1 MITKRKRNLIIHFIG
16 LSLLSIL
23 LAPTSNAKVVS
34 GKACKK
40 AGLQKVYKGKIY
52 TCKKFGKR
60 LYWNKGKGFSV
71 KPTRDPSAS
80 VSPKPTTTPSANP
93 TKSQSP
99 ITEVLPF
106 VSETY
111 YGQNGNAPFDSCW
124 FAKQATNNSNQIS
137 IAARQVTD
145 VVGPDGTVR
154 GSVWWMIPSLLPG
167 ESIWLSNYFG
177 SLTNPRGCNEKPS
190 RVFDKALTR
199 LSSSTG
205 SPSAETSLIT
215 PEGDRPKVLEVIRV
229 PVVGTEKF
237 SFKLRVQNKSTEKEI
252 IRNNLTVINF
262 VFLSVDNK
270 PIFALSGPIAG
281 DIPPGGEAILQSA
294 TYDIPEVAIPVG
306 TVSIVGSLN
315 FVLCKKET
323 YPKKDICS
331 Y

>member
-1 MITKRKRNLIIHFIG
+1 MITKHKRNLIIHFIG
-16 LSLLSIL
+16 LTLLSIL
-23 LAPTSNAKVVS
+23 LAPTSDAQVIS

-40 AGLQKVYKGKIY
+40 SGSQQVYKGKIY
-52 TCKKFGKR
+52 TCIKLGKK
-60 LYWNKGKGFSV
+60 LYWDNGKVFSV
-71 KPTRDPSAS
+71 EPTQSPTVS
-80 VSPKPTTTPSANP
+80 VSPNPTAAPSTNP
-93 TKSQSP
+93 TKSPSTM
-99 ITEVLPF
+99 TEVLPL

-124 FAKQATNNSNQIS
+124 FAKQARNTSNQIS

-177 SLTNPRGCNEKPS
+177 SLTNPRGCNERPS

-199 LSSSTG
+199 LSNSTG
-205 SPSAETSLIT
+205 SPSAETLLIT
-215 PEGDRPKVLEVIRV
+215 PEVDRPKVIEVIRV
-229 PVVGTEKF
+229 PVVGTQKF
-237 SFKLRVQNKSTEKEI
+237 SFKLRVQNRSIDKEI
-252 IRNNLTVINF
+252 IRDNLTFINF
-262 VFLSVDNK
+262 VFLNADNK

-281 DIPPGGEAILQSA
+281 DIPPGGEAILQSTA
-294 TYDIPEVAIPVG
+294 YDIQEMAIPVG

-323 YPKKDICS
+323 YPKKNICS